1 MHTKVQISEGMINE
15 QYHYEEFIFPEVPLE
30 TKDNPRREMAHEIV
44 KEETSTFRFSI
55 RGSNEETKM
64 KNIPHSTLSNFH
76 GLSKE
81 DPNTFLF
88 EFDVLCRSYDYVSDA
103 HKLNLFPSTLKDVA
117 MHWFMGLGRDNIHT
131 WDQMMKKFL
140 EKYQDYCKDKE
151 RREEVFRMMQHEDE
165 SLEDYIEWFNYN
177 LQRERQ
183 GDLAS
188 KT

>member
-1 MHTKVQISEGMINE
+1 MT
-15 QYHYEEFIFPEVPLE
+15 
-30 TKDNPRREMAHEIV
+30 HELSR
-44 KEETSTFRFSI
+44 KETSTFGFPI
-55 RGSNEETKM
+55 RGSNEDTKM
-64 KNIPHSTLSNFH
+64 KNIPHSSLPNFH

-81 DPNTFLF
+81 YLDTFLF
-88 EFDVLCRSYDYVSDA
+88 EFDILCRSYDYVLDA
-103 HKLNLFPSTLKDVA
+103 QEIESFSPTLKDVA
-117 MHWFMGLGRDNIHT
+117 LRWFMGLGRDNICT

-165 SLEDYIEWFNYN
+165 ILEDYIERFNYN